1 MRAVSQGVVAMLCVL
16 WMGASG
22 VQGDTY
28 QRSPCNVVH
37 WTRMLEGR
45 IVVEGRDAKPL
56 DIESPFFCE
65 HDLPPN
71 HRIIHTY
78 DDEATDRRPDRLSIY
93 VDRENIFLGAY
104 CA

>member
-1 MRAVSQGVVAMLCVL
+1 MRAVSLLSAMVATVCIGVIGVL
-16 WMGASG
+16 
-22 VQGDTY
+22 GDTY

-45 IVVEGRDAKPL
+45 ILVEGRDAKPL
-56 DIESPFFCE
+56 DIESL
-65 HDLPPN
+65 HDLPAN
-71 HRIIHTY
+71 HRIVHTY
-78 DDEATDRRPDRLSIY
+78 DDEATDRRPDRLTVY